1 MKSLKLLFAK
11 SKWELPDLG
20 LGEFLA
26 KIKAAGFD
34 ASELYLPAA
43 CETNDEVR
51 AAHRDAG
58 LELVAQIVT
67 DGDTPSAHAE
77 SLRRL
82 YARALACG
90 AVRVNCHTGTDW
102 FSFAENAR
110 LFETALELET
120 EHGIAIC
127 HETHRGRALY
137 NAPDT
142 LRYLAELPDLRLTAD
157 LSHWQLVHET
167 DDLAH
172 QTDAVDAVIGR
183 AWHIHARVGCS
194 QAPQVSDPREPEFA
208 VQLETLLAVW
218 RRILQARTADEAD
231 FIAITP
237 EFGPPPYQPV
247 EPVTGRPLADPWELN
262 VWMRGYLRAALSGSV

>member
-1 MKSLKLLFAK
+1 MKSLKLLFSK
-11 SKWELPDLG
+11 SKWELPDLA

-26 KIKAAGFD
+26 KIKAAEFD
-34 ASELYLPAA
+34 ASELYLPAV

-51 AAHRDAG
+51 AAHQGAG

-67 DGDTPSAHAE
+67 DGATPSAHAE

-102 FSFAENAR
+102 FSFADNAG
-110 LFETALELET
+110 LFELALALEA

-137 NAPDT
+137 TAPDT
-142 LRYLAELPDLRLTAD
+142 LRYLAELPSLRLTAD
-157 LSHWQLVHET
+157 LSHWQVVHET
-167 DDLAH
+167 DDLAR
-172 QTDAVDAVIGR
+172 QSDALGAIVNH

-194 QAPQVSDPREPEFA
+194 QAPQVSDPRGPEFA
-208 VQLETLLAVW
+208 LQLDTLLAVW
-218 RRILQARTADEAD
+218 RRILRARAADEVD
-231 FIAITP
+231 FIAVTP
-237 EFGPPPYQPV
+237 EFGPPPYQPSD
-247 EPVTGRPLADPWELN
+247 PATGRQLADPWEVN
-262 VWMRGYLRAALSGSV
+262 VWMRDHLRSALSGFH

>member
-1 MKSLKLLFAK
+1 MRLLFAK
-11 SKWELPDLG
+11 SKWELPDLS

-26 KIKAAGFD
+26 KIKATGFD
-34 ASELYLPAA
+34 ASELYLPGVAESDA
-43 CETNDEVR
+43 VV
-51 AAHRDAG
+51 HRMHADAG
-58 LELVAQIVT
+58 VDLIAQIVT
-67 DGDTPSAHAE
+67 DGDTPAAHAE

-102 FSFAENAR
+102 FSFADNVR
-110 LFETALELET
+110 LFESALELER
-120 EHGIAIC
+120 EHGVAIC

-137 NAPDT
+137 NAPET

-157 LSHWQLVHET
+157 LSHWQVVHET
-167 DDLAH
+167 DDLAR
-172 QTDAVDAVIGR
+172 QADAVDAVVDH

-194 QAPQVSDPREPEFA
+194 QTPQVSDPCAPEFA

-218 RRILQARTADEAD
+218 RRILRARTADEVD

-247 EPVTGRPLADPWELN
+247 EPGSGRLLADPWEAN
-262 VWMRGYLRAALSGSV
+262 VWMRGYLRAALSEFL